1 MLTASITLH
10 RKPKDGT
17 DGVGITSADVV
28 FAIGESKTTSPTT
41 GWITNFSGL
50 TLESGKYVWT
60 CTKTTLTKG
69 TSYYTGAYCLGECYD
84 FAQVVELYAL
94 SDSSTNPPD
103 VAVFRPSYEVVKGK
117 YLWSCVKVTY
127 NDANISYLNKK
138 CVSYFPNDGINGTKF
153 TPKGTAY
160 DHYSKA
166 SELPTPSID
175 TVNRKYL
182 VDIDDKSTPTRN
194 TPCVCY
200 YKNTTTFMSD
210 VAAEGDVYNI
220 GGTLWVHDGKVW
232 HDFGSVQGPK
242 GDDGEDAIN
251 IVFSPAELVFDADEN
266 GNLKQAEKSAEIK
279 VYRGTTELHYKTD
292 WDNDA
297 EFGDNCRAALL
308 VNTTTNKPEVK
319 ISEIKSSMIDDV
331 KVPATSGG
339 ANVSVIVD
347 GVKYRAYLPFSVNV
361 NTYANF
367 LIRDNKKY
375 ISKYTE
381 VSNKYDAVST
391 ELNNK
396 ANKSDLKTVETTIE
410 QTAENIKLEVL
421 SKTSGRR
428 NMLVNSAFRNQDSVL
443 IHSLARIE
451 KNTGVDSVNCIHS
464 SDKYSG
470 TGEGNC
476 IGAFW
481 DSTQKNGVVT
491 NIPIVKGKKYVFS
504 CWIKSDNLDL
514 PFNIE
519 CFYMK
524 SINQQSRADAKGA
537 KSESFKVTE
546 RNKWQKITCVLDTN
560 NADATEYL
568 AVNFWSNNKN
578 VPKAIGADEYP
589 TCNAYI
595 CKPMMEEGDTYGG
608 WTLSDG
614 DYDYVGGNMIDN
626 ARTLEVGGSLK
637 SLNPNGLPDYER
649 AYYGDCMALRIKNTN
664 ANNTYLVME
673 FATDSMELDVDY
685 IFSFLA
691 KGKASIGLYA
701 QCDRNAEGDS
711 VFSEDSVNQGTRL
724 LNVRYASIIELPN
737 QLTTEYKRYWGHM
750 RFHGY
755 LPSKLYIQLNGA
767 GEVYVCQPKLEKGAT
782 MTEFTER
789 KTDLVDKASLKKA
802 GIEITTDKVKLYG
815 DKVEVVTTTKN
826 EDGTS
831 TDTQTAMFSNGKLN
845 ANLIDADKI
854 EVKHLWAKSEDGTT
868 KVGYFGNYEIEACKV
883 DDTTYAPLFVG
894 GDTASQ
900 SSFYVSSE
908 GAMYA
913 TSGYIGGFN
922 IGKTSIDGINGQNK
936 VMLTP
941 GYISFDNKTHGIDN
955 IIGANWKYGLDYVGQ
970 QIVVKYDHATPS
982 YGGNIGIAN
991 LKNIALYV
999 SASGNIDRLS
1009 RDTGVVNSVYPCG
1022 NHAIFCDKGDFAGFR
1037 PCFRII
1043 TSSQALSKYDVVVE
1057 IVETWKKHNSI
1068 TGEDTSVEVGPVT
1081 ISLPTNPE
1089 IGQMYW
1095 IIRSTR
1101 HDYSMKT
1108 TDGTQ
1113 IYTPGGVTTFYTFKT
1128 QNEMVCVVYTG
1139 SNWRVM
1145 WNMGV

>member
-1 MLTASITLH
+1 MLMLTTSLTLH
-10 RKPKDGT
+10 RKAKDGKDGT
-17 DGVGITSADVV
+17 SVTILSTKVLYQVSA
-28 FAIGESKTTSPTT
+28 SPTD
-41 GWITNFSGL
+41 IP
-50 TLESGKYVWT
+50 
-60 CTKTTLTKG
+60 
-69 TSYYTGAYCLGECYD
+69 TSW
-84 FAQVVELYAL
+84 VEDIKNAIQT
-94 SDSSTNPPD
+94 DSKP
-103 VAVFRPSYEVVKGK
+103 
-117 YLWSCVKVTY
+117 YLWSKTIVAYSDNNKTVTF
-127 NDANISYLNKK
+127 S
-138 CVSYFPNDGINGTKF
+138 VSYKGKDGTNGTSF
-153 TPKGTAY
+153 TPKGTATGFFY
-160 DHYSKA
+160 NMSSVPSYEDGMDNDVYIVNVDDRNNPT
-166 SELPTPSID
+166 SELPP
-175 TVNRKYL
+175 Y
-182 VDIDDKSTPTRN
+182 
-194 TPCVCY
+194 VCHFEY
-200 YKNTTTFMSD
+200 ENFIIEHAEFGDGYNVKGHLY
-210 VAAEGDVYNI
+210 VANSNE
-220 GGTLWVHDGKVW
+220 WV
-232 HDFGSVQGPK
+232 DFGEIQGAKGEK
-242 GDDGEDAIN
+242 GDDGMDAIN

-266 GNLKQAEKSAEIK
+266 GNLVQAEKSAEVK
-279 VYRGTTELHYKTD
+279 VFRGNKQLTYLTD
-292 WDNDA
+292 WDFPNIRKQP
-297 EFGDNCRAALL
+297 GDNCNAAFMVEENSSPL
-308 VNTTTNKPEVK
+308 KPIVK
-319 ISEIKSSMIDDV
+319 IYDISSTDIVGSENKA
-331 KVPATSGG
+331 KVPASSGG
-339 ANVSVIVD
+339 INVPIKVNDVT
-347 GVKYRAYLPFSVNV
+347 YNAYLSFAVNV
-361 NTYANF
+361 NTFAHT
-367 LIRDNKKY
+367 LIEDNKQY
-375 ISKYTE
+375 IQKYTE
-381 VSNKYDAVST
+381 VSNKYTEVSK
-391 ELNNK
+391 ELDNK
-396 ANKSDLKTVETTIE
+396 ANQSDMRKVESTIA
-410 QTAENIKLEVL
+410 QMPNQIKLEVY

-451 KNTGVDSVNCIHS
+451 KNTGVDGVNCIHS

-470 TGEGNC
+470 TGEGNY

-519 CFYMK
+519 CLYMK

-546 RNKWQKITCVLDTN
+546 KNKWQKITCVLDTN

-578 VPKAIGADEYP
+578 VPKADGANEYP
-589 TCNAYI
+589 TCHAYI

-637 SLNPNGLPDYER
+637 SINESNVADYGL
-649 AYYGDCMALRIKNTN
+649 AYYGDSMSLRINNTN
-664 ANNTYLVME
+664 A
-673 FATDSMELDVDY
+673 DSTPSIMMFQPSLKVGVDY
-685 IFSFLA
+685 MFSFLA
-691 KGKASIGLYA
+691 KGTANIGLYA
-701 QCDRNAEGDS
+701 LCDNSVDGDYLL
-711 VFSEDSVNQGTRL
+711 SEDSANADVRIVDTFRN
-724 LNVRYASIIELPN
+724 RYASIILIPT

-750 RFHGY
+750 RFYGHV
-755 LPSKLYIQLNGA
+755 PTKLYLQLNHA
-767 GEVYVCQPKLEKGAT
+767 GEVYISQPKLEIGAM

-868 KVGYFGNYEIEACKV
+868 KVGYFGNYEIDACKV

-1009 RDTGVVNSVYPCG
+1009 RDTGIVNSVYPCG

-1043 TSSQALSKYDVVVE
+1043 TSSQTLSKYDVVVE

-1101 HDYSMKT
+1101 HNYSMKT